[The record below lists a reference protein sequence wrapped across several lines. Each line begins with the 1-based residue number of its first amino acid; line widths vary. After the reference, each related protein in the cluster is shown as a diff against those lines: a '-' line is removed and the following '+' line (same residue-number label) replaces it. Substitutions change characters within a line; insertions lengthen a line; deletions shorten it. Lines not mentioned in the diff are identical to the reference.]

1 MAWFLLLLLLFVCFY
16 SSCCLFFVCYYYLF
30 YIFLLCIIYLLL
42 FIFSIWDGVR
52 TKDRLFHRGWGIGVE
67 VLMRK
72 NTEDLGELGII
83 IYAGQTI

>member
-1 MAWFLLLLLLFVCFY
+1 MFVFILVVVCFLFVIIIYFI
-16 SSCCLFFVCYYYLF
+16 F
-30 YIFLLCIIYLLL
+30 FLLCIIYLLL